1 MFSCFATGCI
11 YSGKIKIWRKCLHF
25 FILECFFNTFS
36 QHFMYWKLE
45 SLYVMML
52 NANLKSTTVMFITQ
66 NNILLFIGNH
76 ISHNFTIHI
85 DKHNYYVL

>member
-1 MFSCFATGCI
+1 
-11 YSGKIKIWRKCLHF
+11 
-25 FILECFFNTFS
+25 
-36 QHFMYWKLE
+36 MYWKLE